1 MTLHTRLYANNART
15 TLSSPLGASDTTI
28 YLSSGAKFPS
38 PLVGE
43 ESFLL
48 TVDNGIAVE
57 VIEIGAKSGNVLTV
71 LNRGLEGTVAQVFS
85 SGSRVECRTTKGIL
99 ESFARLEDR
108 LASISSVD
116 LLPTPAGANNSY
128 VCDTT
133 DEVGNPII
141 AIRSYNFW
149 TFPTHPHI
157 KVTGSAAS
165 NGTTTTLPLSAAS
178 TLLTNSSIGSY
189 VVQFFDGV
197 NAAQCRRIT
206 GISTNEVSWSTPLPT
221 AVGISNQF
229 TIYQSVTSAHT
240 ELTSASDD
248 SFVYSLIFSE

>member
-1 MTLHTRLYANNART
+1 MTIHTRLYANNART
-15 TLSSPLGASDTTI
+15 TLSSPLGASDTTM
-28 YLSSGAKFPS
+28 YLSSGTKFPS
-38 PLVGE
+38 PAVGA

-48 TVDNGIAVE
+48 TVDNGVAVE
-57 VIEIGAKSGNVLTV
+57 VIEIGARSGNVLTV

-108 LASISSVD
+108 LASIASVD
-116 LLPTPAGANNSY
+116 LLPAPVGANNSY

-133 DEVGNPII
+133 DEAGNPII
-141 AIRSYNFW
+141 AIRSYSFW
-149 TFPTHPHI
+149 TFLTHPHV
-157 KVTGSAAS
+157 KVAGTVAS
-165 NGTTTTLPLSAAS
+165 SGTTTTLPLSSAS
-178 TLLTNSSIGSY
+178 ALLTNPLTGAYII
-189 VVQFFDGV
+189 QFYDGV

-206 GISTNEVSWSTPLPT
+206 GIASSQVSWSTPLPT
-221 AVGISNQF
+221 AVGVSDQF
-229 TIYQSVTSAHT
+229 TIYQSVPAAYT